1 MTSIRLFVTVV
12 SAALIAF
19 AGDSWPEEIQFTDD
33 ADSLPIEEDSSNI
46 ESKQAS
52 LDEPQGQ
59 EDREERT
66 QTPDSFEPTEAIS
79 EDIAVPFPV
88 DI

>member
-1 MTSIRLFVTVV
+1 MTSIRLFVTLVYTTLV
-12 SAALIAF
+12 GF
-19 AGDSWPEEIQFTDD
+19 ADSSWSEETQITNA

-46 ESKQAS
+46 ESKEES
-52 LDEPQGQ
+52 LDTPHEQ
-59 EDREERT
+59 EERT

>member
-1 MTSIRLFVTVV
+1 MTSIRLFVTLVYT
-12 SAALIAF
+12 ALVGF
-19 AGDSWPEEIQFTDD
+19 ADRSWPEETLITNA

-46 ESKQAS
+46 ESKEES
-52 LDEPQGQ
+52 LDTPYEQ
-59 EDREERT
+59 EERT

>member
-1 MTSIRLFVTVV
+1 MTSIRLFVTLVYTTLV
-12 SAALIAF
+12 GF
-19 AGDSWPEEIQFTDD
+19 ADSSWSEETQITNA

-46 ESKQAS
+46 ESKEES
-52 LDEPQGQ
+52 LDKPQGQ

>member
-1 MTSIRLFVTVV
+1 MTSIRLFVTLVYT
-12 SAALIAF
+12 ALVGF
-19 AGDSWPEEIQFTDD
+19 ADSSWPEETLITNA

-46 ESKQAS
+46 ESKQES